1 MDKVNLNLFGDMIW
15 ARRLKLGIN
24 GKDLISR
31 LGVTISSTYLRL
43 IEEKGAIP
51 RADLVKRLALVL
63 GLDVKELFDVVIAI
77 KLLRYEIVLREK
89 YKD

>member
-1 MDKVNLNLFGDMIW
+1 MEKINLNLFGDMIW

-24 GKDLISR
+24 GKELIKR
-31 LGVTISSTYLRL
+31 LGVNISSTYLRL

-51 RADLVKRLALVL
+51 RADLVKRFALVL
-63 GLDVKELFDVVIAI
+63 GLDLKELFDVVIAI

-89 YKD
+89 YKE